1 MYKIFQ
7 IFKMVPSK
15 LKSRVWSFF
24 IRNSD
29 ASATCKICSKKL
41 KTSGNTSNLRCHV
54 ENVHKKVLLDQVDD
68 AECSSKTTP
77 HSESKQRKISDI
89 MNITPTAGTT
99 ASSEL
104 SDNSSKKTACIESSP
119 STCTPSVL
127 QNKSDQ
133 LPALIQPNVKD
144 FFEQVKSISY
154 QDGSKS
160 KKITEAIVK
169 YIIMDNKPFC
179 TVEGK
184 GFLQMM
190 KELVPFFKVPSRE
203 TIKLRVDEKYEALSS
218 IFKEHIRKCDSYCLT
233 YDIWTETMKNQS
245 FLGVTIHFLDN
256 LRLLSGTLGV
266 IELHESHTAAYIE
279 ETMRKLFNEW
289 NVSINKVSACVT
301 DNDSTMMKLNRSL
314 FGEKKIIPCFAH
326 TLNLVV
332 TQSIDKSTEVS
343 ALITKVRDIV
353 KFIKRS
359 VNASDQ
365 LRQKQID
372 TGASTSNTKKM
383 ILDVRTRWN
392 SCFYMLERFVQLA
405 PILSEVL
412 LTRLE
417 APSMV
422 NAPELNKIK
431 ELIVIIQCLKF
442 SVLKL

>member
-1 MYKIFQ
+1 
-7 IFKMVPSK
+7 
-15 LKSRVWSFF
+15 
-24 IRNSD
+24 
-29 ASATCKICSKKL
+29 
-41 KTSGNTSNLRCHV
+41 
-54 ENVHKKVLLDQVDD
+54 
-68 AECSSKTTP
+68 
-77 HSESKQRKISDI
+77 

-104 SDNSSKKTACIESSP
+104 SDNSSKKTACIESCP

-169 YIIMDNKPFC
+169 YIIMDNKPFS

-190 KELVPFFKVPSRE
+190 KELVPLFKVPSRE

-218 IFKEHIRKCDSYCLT
+218 IFKEYIRKCDSYCLT

-266 IELHESHTAAYIE
+266 IELHESDTAAYIE
-279 ETMRKLFNEW
+279 ETMRQLFNEW

-314 FGEKKIIPCFAH
+314 FGEKNN
-326 TLNLVV
+326 TL
-332 TQSIDKSTEVS
+332 
-343 ALITKVRDIV
+343 
-353 KFIKRS
+353 
-359 VNASDQ
+359 
-365 LRQKQID
+365 LR
-372 TGASTSNTKKM
+372 THA
-383 ILDVRTRWN
+383 
-392 SCFYMLERFVQLA
+392 
-405 PILSEVL
+405 
-412 LTRLE
+412 
-417 APSMV
+417 
-422 NAPELNKIK
+422 
-431 ELIVIIQCLKF
+431 
-442 SVLKL
+442 

>member
-1 MYKIFQ
+1 ML
-7 IFKMVPSK
+7 PSK

-77 HSESKQRKISDI
+77 HSEPKQRKISDI
-89 MNITPTAGTT
+89 MNKTPTAGTT

-169 YIIMDNKPFC
+169 YIIMDNKPFS

-190 KELVPFFKVPSRE
+190 KELVPLFKVPSRE

-218 IFKEHIRKCDSYCLT
+218 IFKEYIRKCDSYCLT

-256 LRLLSGTLGV
+256 LLLLSGTLGV

-279 ETMRKLFNEW
+279 EL
-289 NVSINKVSACVT
+289 CV
-301 DNDSTMMKLNRSL
+301 N
-314 FGEKKIIPCFAH
+314 F
-326 TLNLVV
+326 
-332 TQSIDKSTEVS
+332 
-343 ALITKVRDIV
+343 
-353 KFIKRS
+353 
-359 VNASDQ
+359 
-365 LRQKQID
+365 
-372 TGASTSNTKKM
+372 STSGT
-383 ILDVRTRWN
+383 
-392 SCFYMLERFVQLA
+392 F
-405 PILSEVL
+405 P
-412 LTRLE
+412 
-417 APSMV
+417 
-422 NAPELNKIK
+422 
-431 ELIVIIQCLKF
+431 
-442 SVLKL
+442 

>member
-1 MYKIFQ
+1 
-7 IFKMVPSK
+7 
-15 LKSRVWSFF
+15 
-24 IRNSD
+24 
-29 ASATCKICSKKL
+29 
-41 KTSGNTSNLRCHV
+41 
-54 ENVHKKVLLDQVDD
+54 
-68 AECSSKTTP
+68 
-77 HSESKQRKISDI
+77 
-89 MNITPTAGTT
+89 
-99 ASSEL
+99 
-104 SDNSSKKTACIESSP
+104 
-119 STCTPSVL
+119 
-127 QNKSDQ
+127 
-133 LPALIQPNVKD
+133 
-144 FFEQVKSISY
+144 
-154 QDGSKS
+154 
-160 KKITEAIVK
+160 
-169 YIIMDNKPFC
+169 MDNKPFS

-190 KELVPFFKVPSRE
+190 KELVPLFKVPSRE

-218 IFKEHIRKCDSYCLT
+218 IFKEYIRKCDSYCLT
-233 YDIWTETMKNQS
+233 YDIWTETMKNHS

-279 ETMRKLFNEW
+279 GTMRKLFNEW

-301 DNDSTMMKLNRSL
+301 DNDSTMMTLNRSL
-314 FGEKKIIPCFAH
+314 FGEKKKIILCFAH

-372 TGASTSNTKKM
+372 TGVSTSNTKKM

-412 LTRLE
+412 LTRPE

-422 NAPELNKIK
+422 NAFELNKIK
-431 ELIVIIQCLKF
+431 ELIELLKCFEIVTREISADTYVTISKVIPLVSCLTEALTKISAQDAIVGELKSELQKNMNKRF
-442 SVLKL
+442 DKLEFNSVLALATVLDPRFKLLHFIDALAKKKTVLYINSFIKDANNSVSTSDTFATENPFDIWSHHKQLAHQNMK